1 MASIPKIKITFDAD
15 FDQLKRGVKGA
26 ETEVT
31 GFSDK
36 IGKFGKVAAAA
47 FAAASAAAVAY
58 AGKLLVDGV
67 KAAIEEEAAQEKL
80 AATLRNVTNAT
91 DNQIAS
97 IEKYI
102 TKTSLAFG
110 VTDDELRPS
119 LDRLVRSTK
128 NVEEAQKLQSIAL
141 DVAAGTGKNLS
152 AVSEALAKAHDG
164 NFGALRKLGV
174 SIDENIIKSKDF
186 DAVTQILASTFQD
199 QATIQAETFQGKMDR
214 LNIAFNEAKET
225 VGSYVLDAITPMV
238 TTLVEQGIPALTAMG
253 SEIAE
258 KLKPIIEDLI
268 FVFKEYLI
276 PIFNFWY
283 KFIREFLYPFLRE
296 IFKPI
301 ISELVKIFE
310 DLTAKLVSNKGSFE
324 KLFEALK
331 PIFEFVRDKL
341 APVLGTVLAGAISV
355 VGEAL
360 GAAISL
366 VGKFAGALGSVI
378 DKVTDLI
385 RLIKNNP
392 IVQNITGAI
401 GGLFGGGRAAGG
413 SVSAGTTYLVGERGA
428 ELFTP
433 NQNGMIVPNNAL
445 TSNRGNTVNIN
456 VSGAL
461 DPVSVARQIANLLN
475 QEATLNGTFIN
486 LGSSR
491 LVAP

>member
-1 MASIPKIKITFDAD
+1 MAGIPKVKITFDAD
-15 FDQLKRGVKGA
+15 FDELKRGVKGA

-67 KAAIEEEAAQEKL
+67 KAAIEDEAAQEKL
-80 AATLRNVTNAT
+80 AATLQNVTNAT

-164 NFGALRKLGV
+164 NFGALKKLGV

-186 DAVTQILASTFQD
+186 DAVTRILSSTFQD

-238 TTLVEQGIPALTAMG
+238 TTLVEQGIPALTAIG

-276 PIFNFWY
+276 PIFNMWFKLISEYMW
-283 KFIREFLYPFLRE
+283 PFLQKLF
-296 IFKPI
+296 IPI
-301 ISELVKIFE
+301 VSALVKIFE
-310 DLTAKLVSNKGSFE
+310 DLTAKIVSNKGNFD

-341 APVLGTVLAGAISV
+341 APVLGTVLAGAITV

-366 VGKFAGALGSVI
+366 VGKFAGALGNVI
-378 DKVTDLI
+378 DKVNDLI

-392 IVQNITGAI
+392 IVQNVTGAL
-401 GGLFGGGRAAGG
+401 GGIFGGGRAAGG

-445 TSNRGNTVNIN
+445 TSNGGNTVNIN